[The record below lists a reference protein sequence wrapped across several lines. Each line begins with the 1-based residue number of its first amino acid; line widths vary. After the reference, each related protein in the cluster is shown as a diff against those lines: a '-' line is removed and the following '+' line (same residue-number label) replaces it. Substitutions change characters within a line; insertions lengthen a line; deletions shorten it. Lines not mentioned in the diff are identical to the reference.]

1 MNTTLKTTFFIHP
14 FISSVAWITAQP
26 VRETTLLNRSW
37 RFILG
42 DPAQAAFV
50 HFDDSQWQPVGL
62 PHSFSLPYFMSK
74 DFYTGYGWYRRH
86 LEMDRS
92 DLKGLVFLEFDGV
105 FQEAEIFVNG
115 KKREI
120 TSEDIRAFKLRLR
133 LICSVEITS

>member
-1 MNTTLKTTFFIHP
+1 
-14 FISSVAWITAQP
+14 
-26 VRETTLLNRSW
+26 
-37 RFILG
+37 
-42 DPAQAAFV
+42 
-50 HFDDSQWQPVGL
+50 
-62 PHSFSLPYFMSK
+62 
-74 DFYTGYGWYRRH
+74 
-86 LEMDRS
+86 MDRS

>member
-1 MNTTLKTTFFIHP
+1 
-14 FISSVAWITAQP
+14 
-26 VRETTLLNRSW
+26 
-37 RFILG
+37 
-42 DPAQAAFV
+42 
-50 HFDDSQWQPVGL
+50 
-62 PHSFSLPYFMSK
+62 MSK